1 LRTVVFTLAL
11 AFVAALAALT
21 AQDLANHGVTLP
33 GVFGLVIVLLL
44 AVGIVGALLSPPR
57 R

>member
-11 AFVAALAALT
+11 AFTAALGALT

-33 GVFGLVIVLLL
+33 GALALVIVVLL
-44 AVGIVGALLSPPR
+44 AVGLVGALVRPPR

>member
-21 AQDLANHGVTLP
+21 AQDLADHGLTLP
-33 GVFGLVIVLLL
+33 GVLALVIVALLT
-44 AVGIVGALLSPPR
+44 VGIVGALLRPPR

>member
-1 LRTVVFTLAL
+1 MRTVVFTLAL

-21 AQDLANHGVTLP
+21 AQDLADHGLTLP
-33 GVFGLVIVLLL
+33 GVLAGAIVALL
-44 AVGIVGALLSPPR
+44 AVGIIGALLRPPR

>member
-11 AFVAALAALT
+11 AFTAALAALT
-21 AQDLANHGVTLP
+21 GQDLANHGLTLP
-33 GVFGLVIVLLL
+33 GVLGLLIVVLLM
-44 AVGIVGALLSPPR
+44 VGLIGALLRPPR